1 METGEALLKA
11 AIQKCRTLSEPE
23 MCTVHCISLHVNIFF
38 YYSILLYIYIGLK
51 TLKFFIFAFWFKKP
65 TASSR
70 D

>member
-11 AIQKCRTLSEPE
+11 VIQKCRTLPEPE
-23 MCTVHCISLHVNIFF
+23 MCTVYRISLHVNIFF
-38 YYSILLYIYIGLK
+38 YYSILLYIFGLK